1 MKRLNFYIAGTL
13 FRSTLLGIGILT
25 FVMMVGSLFK
35 AADLI
40 SRGVGVSLIAKYI
53 GYVLPHALQFTLP
66 LAILC
71 ATVLVFSRLSADNEI
86 SAMRASGISL
96 WQIVSPGLLLAALL
110 SGLCFSL
117 QLETAAE
124 CRYRAHNLRSG
135 DTIKNPLAFVEPGR
149 YVHFPGHI
157 IYLGSRHENQIGD
170 VQIYRLNKQDEIEED
185 ISSPGGTVEYD
196 EQSAILTLK
205 LDDAI
210 IYTVER
216 GEDQRARER
225 HTAGNLT
232 YRLDTDEMDRIGS
245 LARKPKYMSMHR
257 ILSTIYIH
265 NKAGEQTTPLYLEL
279 HKRLALAFSP
289 VGFFM
294 IGIPFGIK
302 TRRSESSIGIV
313 ISLILAMF
321 FYVFLALA
329 ESLQAEARYHP
340 EVLVWIPNI
349 LYQLG
354 GLYAIRRIARR

>member
-1 MKRLNFYIAGTL
+1 MKRLNLYIAGSL
-13 FRSTLLGIGILT
+13 LRSTILGIGILT
-25 FVMMVGSLFK
+25 FVMMVGSLFQ

-40 SRGVGVSLIAKYI
+40 SRGVGIALIGKYI

-86 SAMRASGISL
+86 SAMRASGVSI
-96 WQIVSPGLLLAALL
+96 WQIVSPGLLLAAVL
-110 SGLCFSL
+110 SGFCFLL

-149 YVHFPGHI
+149 YVHFPGHV
-157 IYLGSRHENQIGD
+157 IYVGSRQGNIIGD
-170 VQIYRLNKQDEIEED
+170 VQIYRLNKQDKIEED
-185 ISSPGGTVEYD
+185 ISSPGGRFDYD
-196 EQSAILTLK
+196 EQTAILK
-205 LDDAI
+205 LELTDAI
-210 IYTVER
+210 IYTVEKDGQTR
-216 GEDQRARER
+216 TGER
-225 HTAGNLT
+225 HASGDLT
-232 YRLDTDEMDRIGS
+232 YRLDTEEMDRVDS
-245 LARKPKYMSMHR
+245 LSRKPKYMSMHR
-257 ILSTIYIH
+257 ILSTIFIYSK
-265 NKAGEQTTPLYLEL
+265 NGQQTTPLYVEL

-289 VGFFM
+289 VGFFL

-302 TRRSESSIGIV
+302 TRRSETSIGIV

-321 FYVFLALA
+321 FYLFLAMA
-329 ESLQAEARYHP
+329 ESLRGKGNYHP